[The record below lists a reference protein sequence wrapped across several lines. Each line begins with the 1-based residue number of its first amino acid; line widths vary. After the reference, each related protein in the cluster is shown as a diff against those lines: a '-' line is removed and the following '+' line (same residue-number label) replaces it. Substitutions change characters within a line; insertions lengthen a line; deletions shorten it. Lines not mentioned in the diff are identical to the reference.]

1 MKKAII
7 QTGRECAFL
16 VLQEVFDKG
25 AYANLALTKQ
35 LNAVIISPQE
45 RRFAT
50 ELVYGTVKSVGTLD
64 WILSHYMKRC
74 VEKTDPV
81 ALNILRLGMYQL
93 RFLDK
98 VPDSAAVDESVKLG
112 HRFGHSGIA
121 GFVNAVL
128 RSFLREPQKC
138 SFPEREKN
146 SALHLA
152 LTLWHPQWLVERWI
166 GQFGLEAA
174 EAMCKFNNEHPPLV
188 LRTNTMRISREE
200 LLEKLRASGAEVK
213 SSKWT
218 PEGIVCSK
226 LADNDPLELLKRGFC
241 LAQDESS
248 MMVAHVLAPQ
258 PGEFVIDACAAPGGK
273 TTHIATLMNNK
284 GRIVAADV
292 HAHKMSLIRENAN
305 RLGLRSIL
313 TVQKDAAT
321 LPNDYAGKADRVLVD
336 APCSGLGV
344 LRRRPDARWRKKD
357 TLVSFPPLQ
366 QSILLG
372 AAQCV
377 KPGGVL
383 VYSTCTTE
391 PAENAEMVKWFLKT
405 HSDFYLDNV
414 GRYCPFPTDESML
427 TLLPFRDEVDGFF
440 IARLI
445 RRGEAA
451 SL

>member
-1 MKKAII
+1 MKKTIPAS
-7 QTGRECAFL
+7 GRECAYL
-16 VLQEVFDKG
+16 VLHEVFGKE

-35 LNAVIISPQE
+35 LNAAKLTPQE

-50 ELVYGTVKSVGTLD
+50 ELVYGTVKAVGTID
-64 WILSHYMKRC
+64 WILGHYMKRS

-112 HRFGHSGIA
+112 HKFGHGGIA

-128 RSFLREPQKC
+128 RSYLREPQKS
-138 SFPEREKN
+138 SFPDPEKN
-146 SALHLA
+146 QALFLA
-152 LTLWHPQWLVERWI
+152 LTLCHPKWLVERWVN
-166 GQFGLEAA
+166 QFGIEAA
-174 EAMCKFNNEHPPLV
+174 KAMCIFDNEHPPLV
-188 LRTNTMRISREE
+188 LRTNTMRISRDE
-200 LLEKLRASGAEVK
+200 LLEKLRATGAEAEI
-213 SSKWT
+213 SKWT

-226 LADNDPLELLKRGFC
+226 LAETDPLELLKQGLC
-241 LAQDESS
+241 QAQDESS
-248 MMVAHVLAPQ
+248 MMVAHILAPKS
-258 PGEFVIDACAAPGGK
+258 GDFVIDACAAPGGK

-305 RLGLRSIL
+305 RLGLRCIT
-313 TVQKDAAT
+313 TVCKDAAT
-321 LPNDYAGKADRVLVD
+321 LPEDFAGKADRVLVD

-344 LRRRPDARWRKKD
+344 LRRRPDARWRKQD
-357 TLVSFPPLQ
+357 GLSAFPPLQ
-366 QSILLG
+366 QTILRG

-377 KPGGVL
+377 KQGGVL

-391 PAENAEMVKWFLKT
+391 PAENEKMVEWFLNT
-405 HSDFYLDNV
+405 QPDFYLDNA
-414 GRYCPFPTDESML
+414 GHYCPVPRDEPML
-427 TLLPFRDEVDGFF
+427 TLLPYRDKVDGFF

-451 SL
+451 SS